1 MLTTKQKRMIIAY
14 YYYNKIK
21 KETKN
26 KILYWVHPII
36 QEKNEFGGFITLYRV
51 MRQHEEK
58 FVDYFRMKMST
69 FDKLLTTIENNIRHE
84 NTKMRE
90 SIPPYIRLAVT
101 LR

>member
-21 KETKN
+21 RETKN
-26 KILYWVHPII
+26 KRLYWIHPII
-36 QEKNEFGGFITLYRV
+36 QEKNEFGGLLSFTV
-51 MRQHEEK
+51 SCDNMK
-58 FVDYFRMKMST
+58 KNFVDYFRMKMST
-69 FDKLLTTIENNIRHE
+69 FDKLLISIENNIRHE

-90 SIPPYIRLAVT
+90 SIPPYIRLAIT